1 MADNHATAWVTTDPD
16 RIERWAT
23 DRHARPVVVEEGGER
38 TYTFVHREDVS
49 PNGNHR
55 ELEWGAFADVLDRYD
70 LAFVHLEDDPNP
82 QEVGYFALT
91 SRARVARRT
100 GIDQPALEQALAD
113 EEALKIEIDPSEPA
127 REEYPD
133 EIVPMGGGAESVD
146 HEEAMGGGVVV
157 REEQAAMGGGAR
169 STPRAGRRT
178 ERSEGGDRLSATDEG
193 KPVVDTAGER
203 LGTVAGVTDEHLLVE
218 SGAGLTDRLR
228 ARLGWG
234 RQEGG
239 TVSIDRSQ
247 VLDVTDEKVTVAPAE
262 STRE

>member
-1 MADNHATAWVTTDPD
+1 MADDHATAWVTTDPN
-16 RIERWAT
+16 RIERWAA

-38 TYTFVHREDVS
+38 TYTFVHQEDVS
-49 PNGNHR
+49 PNGDHR

-100 GIDQPALEQALAD
+100 GIDRPALEQALAD
-113 EEALKIEIDPSEPA
+113 EEALKIEIDPAEPA
-127 REEYPD
+127 GGEYED
-133 EIVPMGGGAESVD
+133 EIVPMGGGAESID
-146 HEEAMGGGVVV
+146 HEEPMGGGVVV
-157 REEQAAMGGGAR
+157 REEQAPMGGGAR

-178 ERSEGGDRLSATDEG
+178 ERSEGGDRLTATDEG

-203 LGTVAGVTDEHLLVE
+203 LGTVAGVTDEHLLVDSE
-218 SGAGLTDRLR
+218 GGLTERLR

-234 RQEGG
+234 RQERGS
-239 TVSIDRSQ
+239 VSIERSK
-247 VLDVTDEKVTVAPAE
+247 VVDVTDESVIVAPTE